1 MNVHGI
7 GTNIHGCQPKLEMAI
22 YVSKIHHYRWD
33 CFCLLFFKTSI
44 LAATYYIE
52 IVDKLIFFSLF
63 LVFSFSSDNL
73 HIFEDE
79 LQQGATSIAVVNE
92 SGKVPSKTKKTHCL
106 GMIYYIQ

>member
-1 MNVHGI
+1 MYQKYTTIGGI
-7 GTNIHGCQPKLEMAI
+7 VFV
-22 YVSKIHHYRWD
+22 YY
-33 CFCLLFFKTSI
+33 FFKTSI
-44 LAATYYIE
+44 VAATYYIE

-92 SGKVPSKTKKTHCL
+92 SGKVPSKTKKKIQNLL
-106 GMIYYIQ
+106 GKLIQ